1 MEREL
6 GVRKL
11 KARAMNGAGLE
22 LAACTWS
29 KAWIVGV
36 GRGVSLVTQ
45 QGLFSAWPALLHVL
59 SEPPPPKPP

>member
-11 KARAMNGAGLE
+11 KARGMNGGGLE

-29 KAWIVGV
+29 EAWIVG
-36 GRGVSLVTQ
+36 GWEGSIPGDTAGVIQCL
-45 QGLFSAWPALLHVL
+45 LALLHVL